1 MRIISAPDVTEMEQ
15 RTHIGSNGPLHT
27 LARATLSL
35 LAARRADQQGVPSLQ
50 EAQLSPTATPP
61 QATAQVEGAAS
72 LVDVMA

>member
-1 MRIISAPDVTEMEQ
+1 MEMEQ

-35 LAARRADQQGVPSLQ
+35 LAARRADQQGVPSAPSLQ

-61 QATAQVEGAAS
+61 QATAQVEGSAS

>member
-1 MRIISAPDVTEMEQ
+1 MEQ

-35 LAARRADQQGVPSLQ
+35 LAARCAEQQGVPSQ
-50 EAQLSPTATPP
+50 EAQSSLSSSSATTATRTTTEA
-61 QATAQVEGAAS
+61 QADGGSS

>member
-1 MRIISAPDVTEMEQ
+1 MEQ

-35 LAARRADQQGVPSLQ
+35 LAARCAEQQGVPSQ
-50 EAQLSPTATPP
+50 EAQSSLSSSSSATTATR
-61 QATAQVEGAAS
+61 TTTEAQVDGGSS